1 MPRIKHKTDDEV
13 LDELIPA
20 ILVAGV
26 DRITLKEMGAVA
38 GLSASTLVQRFG
50 SRIELI
56 EAALDRST
64 DRLERE
70 LAEALPPCPDPREA
84 LARWLADLTGPL
96 ANRELLVGSFQVLAR
111 DILIEARNRRAR
123 HHLDLVRRR
132 ISAGLAAMGLAPATA
147 ARRAS
152 LVEAHW
158 HGLVI
163 QWAVHGQGTLAD
175 WVHDGL
181 LVLLDQLGHD

>member
-1 MPRIKHKTDDEV
+1 MPRIKHKTDEEV
-13 LDELIPA
+13 LDELLPA

-38 GLSASTLVQRFG
+38 GLSPATLLQRFG

-64 DRLERE
+64 ERLERSLGE
-70 LAEALPPCPDPREA
+70 PLAEGADAREG
-84 LARWLADLTGPL
+84 LVRWLADLTGPI
-96 ANRELLVGSFQVLAR
+96 ADRQLLVGSFQVLGR
-111 DILIEARNRRAR
+111 DILVAARNRRAR
-123 HHLDLVRRR
+123 RHLELVRRR
-132 ISAGLAAMGLAPATA
+132 IATGLAGMGFAPEAA
-147 ARRAS
+147 ARQAA

-163 QWAVHGQGTLAD
+163 QWAVHGEGTLEG
-175 WVHDGL
+175 WVRDGL
-181 LVLLDQLGHD
+181 ARLLDQLRRD

>member
-13 LDELIPA
+13 LDELLPA
-20 ILVAGV
+20 ILVTGV

-38 GLSASTLVQRFG
+38 GLSPATLLQRFG

-64 DRLERE
+64 ERLERDLE
-70 LAEALPPCPDPREA
+70 EPLPEGLEAEQGLV
-84 LARWLADLTGPL
+84 RWLADLTGPISD
-96 ANRELLVGSFQVLAR
+96 RQLLVGSFQVLGR
-111 DILIEARNRRAR
+111 DILVTARNRQAR
-123 HHLDLVRRR
+123 RHLELVRRR
-132 ISAGLAAMGLAPATA
+132 IAAGLAGMGFAPEA
-147 ARRAS
+147 AAHQAA
-152 LVEAHW
+152 LVEACW

-163 QWAVHGQGTLAD
+163 QWALHGEGTLEG

-181 LVLLDQLGHD
+181 VRLLGQLSRD